1 MTSTALKPTYIFNQY
16 YIDLLKKIKNIAK
29 KHRAQSETA
38 KRVLKSV
45 KDNYQTYDKTSD
57 EYSEFFKNS
66 CNPEFWS
73 SYIEL
78 DEDKYSEWLKDD
90 KNLSVELYKNISLK
104 DVVKL
109 LRNNYMVHHYLTVLY
124 IYTNE
129 MVEEDI
135 TKILKILQEKEE
147 VNLDDEAN
155 KVGNENINK
164 ILKRFVKEKSK
175 QENET
180 NGGDGVNQDD
190 NIPGMDTLKDTTI
203 GKIAKE
209 IIDDIDLTKIKQS
222 INDEGDIFKAIAK
235 PDSGFGEFFTNVSQ
249 KMSSKISSGE
259 LSQEA
264 IFKDAM
270 KFASLLPGML
280 GNTSGGGGG
289 GGSGGGNKSSGGGGF
304 DMEAM
309 MSMMSMM
316 NSMNG
321 GGMGGG
327 GGGGKKAKTGVN
339 NQALKNLMK
348 KQQLKQK
355 LNNK

>member
-1 MTSTALKPTYIFNQY
+1 MASTVLKPTYIFNQY

-29 KHRAQSETA
+29 KHRTQSETA
-38 KRVLKSV
+38 KRALKSV

-57 EYSEFFKNS
+57 EYLDFFKNS
-66 CNPEFWS
+66 CNEEFWS
-73 SYIEL
+73 SYIQLE
-78 DEDKYSEWLKDD
+78 EEEEVDKWLKDD
-90 KNLSVELYKNISLK
+90 KNLSVEVYKNISLK

-109 LRNNYMVHHYLTVLY
+109 LRNNYIVHHYLTVLY
-124 IYTNE
+124 IYTNQ
-129 MVEEDI
+129 MTEEDI
-135 TKILKILQEKEE
+135 TKILKLLQEKDE

-155 KVGNENINK
+155 KVDNENINK
-164 ILKRFVKEKSK
+164 ILKRFLKEKSK
-175 QENET
+175 NAEQTKNE
-180 NGGDGVNQDD
+180 DD
-190 NIPGMDTLKDTTI
+190 DIPGMDSLKDTTI

-235 PDSGFGEFFTNVSQ
+235 PDSGFGELFTNVSQ

-280 GNTSGGGGG
+280 GTNGGGATGG
-289 GGSGGGNKSSGGGGF
+289 GKSAGGGGF

-309 MSMMSMM
+309 MNMMSMM
-316 NSMNG
+316 NNMNGG

-327 GGGGKKAKTGVN
+327 GGKKGKTGVN

-348 KQQLKQK
+348 KQQLRQK

>member
-1 MTSTALKPTYIFNQY
+1 MSSTALKPTYIFNQY
-16 YIDLLKKIKNIAK
+16 YIDLLKKVKNIAK
-29 KHRAQSETA
+29 KYRAKSETA

-57 EYSEFFKNS
+57 EYLEYFKTT
-66 CNPEFWS
+66 CNEEFWT
-73 SYIEL
+73 SYINLE
-78 DEDKYSEWLKDD
+78 EDKYNEWLKDE
-90 KNLSVELYKNISLK
+90 KNLSVEIYKNITLK
-104 DVVKL
+104 DITKL
-109 LRNNYMVHHYLTVLY
+109 LRNNYITHHYLTVLY

-129 MVEEDI
+129 MTEEEI
-135 TKILKILQEKEE
+135 TKILKLLQQKGE
-147 VNLDDEAN
+147 VNLDEEEN
-155 KVGNENINK
+155 KLENENINK
-164 ILKRFVKEKSK
+164 ILKRFLTEKSK
-175 QENET
+175 QEET
-180 NGGDGVNQDD
+180 EEIKGENGDD
-190 NIPGMDTLKDTTI
+190 DVPGMDTLKDTTI

-235 PDSGFGEFFTNVSQ
+235 PDSGFGELFTNVSQ
-249 KMSSKISSGE
+249 KMSNKISSGE

-270 KFASLLPGML
+270 KFATLLPGML
-280 GNTSGGGGG
+280 GANGGG
-289 GGSGGGNKSSGGGGF
+289 GGGNKSSGGGF

-309 MSMMSMM
+309 MNMM
-316 NSMNG
+316 NMMNNMHGGG
-321 GGMGGG
+321 GGMGMG

-339 NQALKNLMK
+339 SQGLKNLMK

>member
-1 MTSTALKPTYIFNQY
+1 
-16 YIDLLKKIKNIAK
+16 
-29 KHRAQSETA
+29 
-38 KRVLKSV
+38 
-45 KDNYQTYDKTSD
+45 
-57 EYSEFFKNS
+57 
-66 CNPEFWS
+66 
-73 SYIEL
+73 
-78 DEDKYSEWLKDD
+78 
-90 KNLSVELYKNISLK
+90 
-104 DVVKL
+104 
-109 LRNNYMVHHYLTVLY
+109 
-124 IYTNE
+124 
-129 MVEEDI
+129 
-135 TKILKILQEKEE
+135 
-147 VNLDDEAN
+147 
-155 KVGNENINK
+155 
-164 ILKRFVKEKSK
+164 
-175 QENET
+175 
-180 NGGDGVNQDD
+180 
-190 NIPGMDTLKDTTI
+190 
-203 GKIAKE
+203 
-209 IIDDIDLTKIKQS
+209 
-222 INDEGDIFKAIAK
+222 
-235 PDSGFGEFFTNVSQ
+235 
-249 KMSSKISSGE
+249 MSSKISSGE